1 MYNTELIKIED
12 ILIKD
17 RSIDKIAETTAI
29 KKAAQY
35 LLNNEVVAFPTETVY
50 GLGANALEKEAV
62 MKIFKAKGRPT
73 DNPLIAHIADKDQL
87 PVLIEGD
94 VPSIAEK
101 LINEFWP
108 GPLTLIFNKSKKM
121 PQVTTAGLDTV
132 AVRMPSHPVALALI
146 SKVNLPLAA
155 PSANSS
161 GFPSP
166 TRAQHVYNDLNGKIP
181 LIVDGGI
188 CNIGVEST
196 VIEIEENNLNILRPG
211 GITRGMISELIGDSY
226 HVKMADTAEV
236 NRPKSPGMKYKHYAP
251 RTPLWIFNN
260 DNKLEKLLN
269 GYNINNKNTLVI
281 LSSETL
287 SRLDES
293 SIKTDIKNM
302 GPIDNLKYI
311 AQNLFNFLREA
322 DQKDYELVLI
332 EEVPN
337 KDIGEAV
344 MNRLKKAAV
353 KII

>member
-1 MYNTELIKIED
+1 MYNTEVIKID
-12 ILIKD
+12 DGLIKD
-17 RSIDKIAETTAI
+17 HSINKITETTAI
-29 KKAAQY
+29 EKAAQL

-50 GLGANALEKEAV
+50 GLGANALEKQAV
-62 MKIFKAKGRPT
+62 LKIFEAKGRPT
-73 DNPLIAHIADKDQL
+73 DNPLIAHISDKNQL

-94 VPSIAEK
+94 VPEIAEK
-101 LINEFWP
+101 LINKFWP
-108 GPLTLIFNKSKKM
+108 GPLTLIFNKSMRM
-121 PQVTTAGLDTV
+121 PQVTTAGLNTV

-188 CNIGVEST
+188 SNIGVEST
-196 VIEIEENNLNILRPG
+196 VIEIEENTVNILRPG
-211 GITRGMISELIGDSY
+211 GITRKMISEVIGDSY
-226 HVKMADTAEV
+226 QVKLANSAEV

-251 RTPLWIFNN
+251 NTPLWIFKN
-260 DNKLEKLLN
+260 DNSLEELLSK
-269 GYNINNKNTLVI
+269 YNINNKETLVI

-287 SRLDES
+287 NEIDKGFV
-293 SIKTDIKNM
+293 KTNIKNM
-302 GPIDNLKYI
+302 GTINNLEYI
-311 AQNLFNFLREA
+311 AKNLFNLLREV

-337 KDIGEAV
+337 RDIGEAV
-344 MNRLKKAAV
+344 MNRLKKAAI

>member
-1 MYNTELIKIED
+1 MYNTELIKIKD
-12 ILIKD
+12 SLIKN
-17 RSIDKIAETTAI
+17 RSIAKIAETTAI

-50 GLGANALEKEAV
+50 GLGANALEKQAV

-73 DNPLIAHIADKDQL
+73 DNPLIAHIADKEQL
-87 PVLIEGD
+87 PILIEGD

-121 PQVTTAGLDTV
+121 PHVTTAGLDTV

-146 SKVNLPLAA
+146 STVNLPLAA

-211 GITRGMISELIGDSY
+211 GITREMIKELIGDSY

-251 RTPLWIFNN
+251 HTPLWIFNN
-260 DNKLEKLLN
+260 KNKLEELLN
-269 GYNINNKNTLVI
+269 EYDINNENTLVI

-287 SRLDES
+287 SRINES

-302 GPIDNLKYI
+302 GTMDNLKYI

-322 DQKDYELVLI
+322 DQKNYELVLI

>member
-1 MYNTELIKIED
+1 MYNTEVIKIKDSLIKE
-12 ILIKD
+12 K
-17 RSIDKIAETTAI
+17 SIDKIAETTAI
-29 KKAAQY
+29 KKAAQH

-50 GLGANALEKEAV
+50 GLGANALEKQAV
-62 MKIFKAKGRPT
+62 SKIFEAKGRPS
-73 DNPLIAHIADKDQL
+73 DNPLIAHISDKKQL

-94 VPSIAEK
+94 VTGVAEI

-108 GPLTLIFNKSKKM
+108 GPLTLIFNKSMRM
-121 PQVTTAGLDTV
+121 PQVTTAGLNTV

-196 VIEIEENNLNILRPG
+196 VVEIEENIVNILRPG
-211 GITRGMISELIGDSY
+211 GITRRMINEVIGDSY
-226 HVKMADTAEV
+226 QVKIADTAEV

-251 RTPLWIFNN
+251 RTPLWIFKNENN
-260 DNKLEKLLN
+260 LQELLN
-269 GYNINNKNTLVI
+269 DYNINNRETLVI

-287 SRLDES
+287 NTVDKNT
-293 SIKTDIKNM
+293 IKTDLKNM
-302 GPIDNLKYI
+302 GTINNLEYI
-311 AQNLFNFLREA
+311 AQNLFNLLREA
-322 DQKDYELVLI
+322 DQKSYDLVLI

-337 KDIGEAV
+337 RDIGEAV

>member
-1 MYNTELIKIED
+1 MYNTEIIKIENS
-12 ILIKD
+12 LIND
-17 RSIDKIAETTAI
+17 QSIEKIAETTAI
-29 KKAAQY
+29 NKAAQY

-50 GLGANALEKEAV
+50 GLGANALEKQAV
-62 MKIFKAKGRPT
+62 MKIFKAKGRPS
-73 DNPLIAHIADKDQL
+73 DNPLIAHIADKNQL
-87 PVLIEGD
+87 SVLIEGD
-94 VPSIAEK
+94 INSMAEK
-101 LINEFWP
+101 LIDEFWP
-108 GPLTLIFNKSKKM
+108 GPLTLIFNKSKRV
-121 PQVTTAGLDTV
+121 PQITTAGLNTV
-132 AVRMPSHPVALALI
+132 AVRMPSHFVALALI

-166 TRAQHVYNDLNGKIP
+166 TRAQHVYNDLNGEIP

-196 VIEIEENNLNILRPG
+196 VIELEENVVNILRPG
-211 GITRGMISELIGDSY
+211 GITRGMISKVIGDT
-226 HVKMADTAEV
+226 HRVKMADAVEV
-236 NRPKSPGMKYKHYAP
+236 KKPKSPGMKYKHYAP
-251 RTPLWIFNN
+251 HTPLWIFKNKNN
-260 DNKLEKLLN
+260 LEQLLN
-269 GYNINNKNTLVI
+269 EYNINNKNTLVI

-287 SRLDES
+287 DQLDES
-293 SIKTDIKNM
+293 SIKTNIKDM
-302 GPIDNLKYI
+302 GTIDNLKYI
-311 AQNLFNFLREA
+311 AHNLFNLLRKA

>member
-1 MYNTELIKIED
+1 MYNTELIKIKD
-12 ILIKD
+12 SLIKN
-17 RSIDKIAETTAI
+17 RSIAKIAETTAI

-50 GLGANALEKEAV
+50 GLGANALEKQAV

-73 DNPLIAHIADKDQL
+73 DNPLIAHIADKEQL
-87 PVLIEGD
+87 PILIEGD

-121 PQVTTAGLDTV
+121 PHVTTAGLDTV

-146 SKVNLPLAA
+146 STVNLPLAA

-211 GITRGMISELIGDSY
+211 GITREMIKELIGDSY

-251 RTPLWIFNN
+251 HTPLWIFNN
-260 DNKLEKLLN
+260 KNKLEELLN
-269 GYNINNKNTLVI
+269 EYDINNENTLVI

-287 SRLDES
+287 SRINES
-293 SIKTDIKNM
+293 PIKTDIKNM
-302 GPIDNLKYI
+302 GTMDNLKYI

-322 DQKDYELVLI
+322 DQKNYELVLI